1 MSVTQDQSGAANSS
15 TQTGIFFTKQPILDK
30 QRRIWG
36 YELLGAEL
44 REGICTVF
52 SQQESSASLAST
64 AYLGLQ
70 EAMERGKKVTV
81 AFDAKSILDGLPHA
95 LPPGHAVLRVLAD
108 AARQP
113 EVLDILREMRKQGY
127 LVSIDLNPGV
137 VDLGLCAQADI
148 LVQEFASARVNGLA
162 ERAAQTN
169 TKLLVRGVQSIE
181 QFEKARDMGF
191 TLYQGG
197 FFKEPEPMP
206 GRKMSSSHV
215 SRIALFQLMESDTPD
230 FKKLAAAIAPDVSIS
245 FRLLSY
251 LNSPFFGLSRKIQSI
266 DQAIALL
273 GWSKLK
279 TWLRAVIIADMAG
292 QEEVPHE
299 LASLSLQRAR
309 FLELLSTEY
318 DWWGFQPNTLFLVGI
333 FSLLDVILGMQMKDL
348 AEKLPLDP
356 KLKAALRRDANS
368 EYLPLFNLLS
378 AFEDGDWASLEAQ
391 IRQLGLELDQ
401 VKAFHTQARDWSE
414 AFFSMSNK
422 AQGS

>member
-1 MSVTQDQSGAANSS
+1 MSTTKDQSSADTPLQG
-15 TQTGIFFTKQPILDK
+15 GFFFTKQPILDR

-44 REGICTVF
+44 REGIFNVF
-52 SQQESSASLAST
+52 SQRESSASLAST

-70 EAMERGKKVTV
+70 GAMERGKKVAV
-81 AFDAKSILDGLPHA
+81 AFDAKSILDGLAHA
-95 LPPGHAVLRVLAD
+95 LPPGHGVLRVLTG

-113 EVLDILREMRKQGY
+113 EVLEALQAMRKQGY
-127 LVSIDLNPGV
+127 IVSIDLEQGN
-137 VDLGLCAQADI
+137 VDNGLCAQADI
-148 LVQEFASARVNGLA
+148 LAQDFAAAKVNGLA
-162 ERAAQTN
+162 EAAARTK

-206 GRKMSSSHV
+206 GRKLSSSHV
-215 SRIALFQLMESDTPD
+215 SRINLFQLMESEDPD
-230 FKKLAAAIAPDVSIS
+230 FKALGVAIGSDVSIS

-251 LNSPFFGLSRKIQSI
+251 LNSPFFGLMRKIQSI

-273 GWSKLK
+273 GWNKLK

-292 QEEVPHE
+292 QDEIPQE
-299 LASLSLQRAR
+299 LAALSLQRAK
-309 FLELLSTEY
+309 FFELLSTEY
-318 DWWGFQPNTLFLVGI
+318 DWWGFQPSTLFLVGI
-333 FSLLDVILGMQMKDL
+333 FSLLDVILGMQMNDL

-368 EYLPLFNLLS
+368 EYLPLFHLISYL
-378 AFEDGDWASLEAQ
+378 EDGDWSSLE
-391 IRQLGLELDQ
+391 INSRQLGLELEQ
-401 VKAFHTQARDWSE
+401 VKAFHAQARDWSE
-414 AFFSMSNK
+414 AFFSMQSK
-422 AQGS
+422 A

>member
-1 MSVTQDQSGAANSS
+1 MSTTQDRSVTADSS
-15 TQTGIFFTKQPILDK
+15 SQTGIFFTKQPILDK

-44 REGICTVF
+44 REGIFNVF

-70 EAMERGKKVTV
+70 GAMERGKKVAV
-81 AFDAKSILDGLPHA
+81 AFDVKSIMDGVPHA
-95 LPPGHAVLRVLAD
+95 LPPGYGVLRVLAG

-113 EVLDILREMRKQGY
+113 EVLEALQDMREHGY
-127 LVSIDLNPGV
+127 LVSIDLEPGI
-137 VDLGLCAQADI
+137 VDQALCSQADI
-148 LVQEFASARVNGLA
+148 LVQDFAAAKVNGLA
-162 ERAAQTN
+162 EAAARTE
-169 TKLLVRGVQSIE
+169 TKLQVRGVQSIE

-206 GRKMSSSHV
+206 GRKLSSSHV
-215 SRIALFQLMESDTPD
+215 SRINLFQLMESEDPD
-230 FKKLAAAIAPDVSIS
+230 LKEIAAAIGSDVSIS

-273 GWSKLK
+273 GWNKLK

-292 QEEVPHE
+292 QDEVPQE
-299 LASLSLQRAR
+299 LAALSLQRAR
-309 FLELLSTEY
+309 FFELLSTEY
-318 DWWGFQPNTLFLVGI
+318 DWWGFQPSTLFLVGI
-333 FSLLDVILGMQMKDL
+333 FSLLDVILGMQMNDL
-348 AEKLPLDP
+348 TDKLPLDP

-368 EYLPLFNLLS
+368 EYLPLFHLISYL
-378 AFEDGDWASLEAQ
+378 EDGDWSSLETNS
-391 IRQLGLELDQ
+391 RQLGLELEQ
-401 VKAFHTQARDWSE
+401 VKAFHAQARDWSE
-414 AFFSMSNK
+414 AFFSMQSK
-422 AQGS
+422 A

>member
-1 MSVTQDQSGAANSS
+1 MSATQEKSGSPSS
-15 TQTGIFFTKQPILDK
+15 NAQTGIFFTKQPILDK
-30 QRRIWG
+30 KRRIWG

-44 REGICTVF
+44 REGIFNVF

-70 EAMERGKKVTV
+70 GAMERGKKVAV
-81 AFDAKSILDGLPHA
+81 AFDAKSILDGAPYA
-95 LPPGHAVLRVLAD
+95 LPPGHGVLRVLAG

-113 EVLDILREMRKQGY
+113 EVLESLQDMRQQGY
-127 LVSIDLNPGV
+127 LVSIDLDPGS
-137 VDLGLCAQADI
+137 VDQGLCAQADI
-148 LVQEFASARVNGLA
+148 LVQDFASARVNGLA
-162 ERAAQTN
+162 EQAAQTK
-169 TKLLVRGVQSIE
+169 TQLLVRGVQSIE

-206 GRKMSSSHV
+206 GRKLSSSHV
-215 SRIALFQLMESDTPD
+215 SRINLFQLMESEDPD
-230 FKKLAAAIAPDVSIS
+230 FKKLAAVIGPDVSIS

-273 GWSKLK
+273 GWNKLK

-292 QEEVPHE
+292 QDEVPQE
-299 LASLSLQRAR
+299 LAALSLQRAR
-309 FLELLSTEY
+309 FFELLSTEY

-356 KLKAALRRDANS
+356 RLKAALCRDAKS

-378 AFEDGDWASLEAQ
+378 AFEDGDWESLETQ
-391 IRQLGLELDQ
+391 TRQLGLELEQ
-401 VKAFHTQARDWSE
+401 VKAFHAQARDWSE
-414 AFFSMSNK
+414 AFFSQPNQ
-422 AQGS
+422 AQ